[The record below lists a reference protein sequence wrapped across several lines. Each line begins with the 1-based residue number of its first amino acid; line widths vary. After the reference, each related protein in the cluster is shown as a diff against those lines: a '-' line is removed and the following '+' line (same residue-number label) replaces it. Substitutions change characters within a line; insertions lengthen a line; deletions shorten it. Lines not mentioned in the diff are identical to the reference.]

1 MPTSGGKPKTC
12 KLIEGFKGHPP
23 HFVGPKQVSYVGHDG
38 APSVFFLARNFTAVK
53 IPTSSEN
60 SLKKIMA

>member
-23 HFVGPKQVSYVGHDG
+23 HFVGSKQVPEDDQDG
-38 APSVFFLARNFTAVK
+38 TPSVFLLALPLGIRAKLVHN
-53 IPTSSEN
+53 
-60 SLKKIMA
+60 